1 MDSRK
6 LLFAVVGVTALALIV
21 VVSGSHDSGEADRLE
36 RLRALELP
44 SDGAPLFQTLL
55 REIPDVVSEI
65 PCGCCSQTLAWCY
78 EGGCPP
84 D

>member
-21 VVSGSHDSGEADRLE
+21 VVSGSLEPGGGDRLE
-36 RLRALELP
+36 KLRALELP
-44 SDGAPLFQTLL
+44 SDGAALYQTLL
-55 REIPDVVSEI
+55 REIPDVVSQI
-65 PCGCCSQTLAWCY
+65 PCSCCSQTLAWCY